1 MKTICFWLNHLGER
15 GMCVST
21 YDYAYYNEKILNN
34 KSIILHN
41 ADDASGDPEVLNK
54 FTAQFEIYRCRVA
67 DIDSMV
73 ATLHGDLL
81 YILKHG
87 KYDDFMYFKTKTAIH
102 AVFEATQPHGDIFAV
117 ISSEVN
123 GANHLPIVPHMINL
137 PTNTETMRAELNIPE
152 HALVFGRHG
161 GYDQFNMDFVHN
173 AVLHI
178 ALSQPNVYFVFMN
191 TRPFCQEMP
200 NIIHIAKTIDL
211 EKKTAF
217 INTCDA
223 MIWGRSGGETF
234 GLSIGE
240 FSSRNKP
247 VFCMDIGSRAHVNIL
262 GEKAVVYTRES
273 LYNQMVTFIGNYKE
287 MKNRDWN
294 AYKEFTPEN
303 VMHIFNK
310 VFIETDNNV

>member
-21 YDYAYYNEKILNN
+21 FDYAYYNQKILKN

-41 ADDASGDPEVLNK
+41 SDDTSCDQDVLKK
-54 FTAQFEIYRCRVA
+54 FTNNFEVYCCRVQ
-67 DIDSMV
+67 DIDNMASM
-73 ATLHGDLL
+73 LNCDLL
-81 YILKHG
+81 YMLKHG
-87 KYDDFMYFKTKTAIH
+87 KFDDLMYFKTKTAVH

-123 GANHLPIVPHMINL
+123 GAHDLPIVPHMINL
-137 PTNTETMRAELNIPE
+137 PVHAEDMRKELNIPE
-152 HALVFGRHG
+152 DALVFGRHG
-161 GYDQFNMDFVHN
+161 GYDQFNIDFVQQ
-173 AVLHI
+173 AVRNT
-178 ALSQPNVYFVFMN
+178 AASCPNVYFLFMN
-191 TRPFCQEMP
+191 TRPFCEEMA
-200 NIIHIAKTIDL
+200 NIIHLDKTIDL
-211 EKKTAF
+211 ERKTAF

-247 VFCMDIGSRAHVNIL
+247 VFCMDVGSRAHINIL
-262 GEKAVVYTRES
+262 GDKAIIYTRES
-273 LYNQMVTFIGNYKE
+273 IVSDMNKFINQYIDI
-287 MKNRDWN
+287 KNRDWN
-294 AYKEFTPEN
+294 AYEQYTPEK

-310 VFIETDNNV
+310 VFIDTEQ

>member
-34 KSIILHN
+34 KSIILYN
-41 ADDASGDPEVLNK
+41 GDDDTGDPEVLKK
-54 FTAQFEIYRCRVA
+54 FTAQFEIYSCRLG
-67 DIDSMV
+67 DIDNMV

-87 KYDDFMYFKTKTAIH
+87 KYDDLMYFKTKTAVH

-117 ISSEVN
+117 ISSDVN

-137 PTNTETMRAELNIPE
+137 PTTTETMRAELNIPE
-152 HALVFGRHG
+152 DALVFGRHG

-178 ALSQPNVYFVFMN
+178 ALSYPNVYFVFMN
-191 TRPFCQEMP
+191 TRPFCQELP
-200 NIIHIAKTIDL
+200 NIIHVDKTIDL
-211 EKKTAF
+211 EKKNAF

-262 GEKAVVYTRES
+262 GEKAIIYTRET
-273 LYNQMVTFIGNYKE
+273 LYNQMIAFIGNYKE

-294 AYKEFTPEN
+294 AYKDFTPEN

-310 VFIETDNNV
+310 VFIETDNEL

>member
-41 ADDASGDPEVLNK
+41 ADDASGDPDVLNK
-54 FTAQFEIYRCRVA
+54 FTAQFEIYSCRVG

-87 KYDDFMYFKTKTAIH
+87 KYDDLMYFKTKTAIH

-137 PTNTETMRAELNIPE
+137 PTNIETMRTELNIPE
-152 HALVFGRHG
+152 DALVFGRHG

-178 ALSQPNVYFVFMN
+178 ALSHPNVYFVFMN
-191 TRPFCQEMP
+191 TRPFCQELP
-200 NIIHIAKTIDL
+200 NVIHIDKTIDL
-211 EKKTAF
+211 EKKATF

-262 GEKAVVYTRES
+262 GEKAIVYTKES
-273 LYNQMVTFIGNYKE
+273 LYNQMATFIGNYKE

-310 VFIETDNNV
+310 VFIETDNNL